1 MYLIAVYFEIFIQ
14 DSFSLKEKRMVVRK
28 VKDRVFSKFKI
39 RVAEV
44 EHLDSWQRSGLA
56 FSIVSNGT
64 KNLEIEADKIINF
77 VIEVCPGE
85 VLKFEK
91 YFESYR

>member
-28 VKDRVFSKFKI
+28 LKDRILSRFKI
-39 RVAEV
+39 RIAEV
-44 EHLDSWQRSGLA
+44 EYLSSWHRSGLG

-77 VIEVCPGE
+77 VIELCPGE
-85 VLKFEK
+85 VLKVEK
-91 YFESYR
+91 YFESY